1 MKCHKILKIIFLR
14 KNTEGVL
21 QRAKDKRQ
29 RAKGEGQGAR
39 SKIRFTFCSLPLA
52 PCILPLAL
60 CFLPFVF
67 CACSNEQAE
76 APNISRDQLNI
87 EKGKDVEIIY
97 SDSAK
102 VRVRVTGPT
111 MLYYT
116 ERDAPKQEFPNGTVT
131 FFYDEFQQEMSVL
144 TGKYAIRDEK
154 NRKVIVRDSVV
165 WESKRDGRLETSEL
179 IWDEAT
185 NIIRSTKFTRIIR
198 ANEVISGFN
207 FETDDKLTH
216 WRILAPRGN
225 FNVENFQKQI
235 Q

>member
-1 MKCHKILKIIFLR
+1 MKCHKILKTIFLR
-14 KNTEGVL
+14 KNTEGGIPL
-21 QRAKDKRQ
+21 
-29 RAKGEGQGAR
+29 
-39 SKIRFTFCSLPLA
+39 LPIAYCLLL
-52 PCILPLAL
+52 I
-60 CFLPFVF
+60 FNS
-67 CACSNEQAE
+67 CSNEQAE
-76 APNISRDQLNI
+76 APNISRDQLGI

-111 MLYYT
+111 MLYHT
-116 ERDAPKQEFPNGTVT
+116 SRDAPKQEFPDGTVT

-154 NRKVIVRDSVV
+154 KRQVIIRDSVI
-165 WESKRDGRLETSEL
+165 WESKTDGRLETSEL
-179 IWDEAT
+179 VWDEAT
-185 NIIRSTKFTRIIR
+185 NIIRSTKFTRITR
-198 ANEVISGFN
+198 AKEVISGFN

-225 FNVENFQKQI
+225 FNVENFEKQL

>member
-1 MKCHKILKIIFLR
+1 MTVFKLLKNKPLVR
-14 KNTEGVL
+14 KYTEGVL
-21 QRAKDKRQ
+21 
-29 RAKGEGQGAR
+29 
-39 SKIRFTFCSLPLA
+39 LA
-52 PCILPLAL
+52 YV
-60 CFLPFVF
+60 FLVFV
-67 CACSNEQAE
+67 ACKNDPSE
-76 APNISRDQLNI
+76 APNITRDQLSI

-116 ERDAPKQEFPNGTVT
+116 NRDAPKQEFPNGTVT

-154 NRKVIVRDSVV
+154 KRQVVVRDSVV
-165 WESKRDGRLETSEL
+165 WESKIDGRLETSEL
-179 IWDEAT
+179 IWDEASNT
-185 NIIRSTKFTRIIR
+185 IRSTKYTRITR
-198 ANEVISGFN
+198 AKETISGFN
-207 FETDDKLTH
+207 FQTDDKLTH

-225 FNVENFQKQI
+225 FNVENFEKQI

>member
-1 MKCHKILKIIFLR
+1 MTVFKLLKNKLLVR
-14 KNTEGVL
+14 KYTEGVL
-21 QRAKDKRQ
+21 
-29 RAKGEGQGAR
+29 
-39 SKIRFTFCSLPLA
+39 LA
-52 PCILPLAL
+52 YV
-60 CFLPFVF
+60 FLVF
-67 CACSNEQAE
+67 IACKNDPSE
-76 APNISRDQLNI
+76 APNITRDQLSI

-116 ERDAPKQEFPNGTVT
+116 NRDAPKQEFPNGTVT

-154 NRKVIVRDSVV
+154 KRQVVVRDSVV
-165 WESKRDGRLETSEL
+165 WESKIDGRLETSEL
-179 IWDEAT
+179 IWDEASNT
-185 NIIRSTKFTRIIR
+185 IRSTKFTRITR
-198 ANEVISGFN
+198 AKETISGFN
-207 FETDDKLTH
+207 FQTDDKLTH

-225 FNVENFQKQI
+225 FNVENFEKQI